1 MLFND
6 SVPRLRLVVLSDKDQ
21 KDTVNMMGSNVK
33 GNVCQPMKKV
43 PPKKPPR
50 LHIRRYVKKIQKIS

>member
-1 MLFND
+1 
-6 SVPRLRLVVLSDKDQ
+6 
-21 KDTVNMMGSNVK
+21 MMGSNLK

-50 LHIRRYVKKIQKIS
+50 LHIKRYVKKIYTMLKILFVVFNLNQDSLKYAQ